1 MSGARSRKL
10 FEEAKKHIPGGVNS
24 PVRAFRSVGGEPLF
38 IKKAKGSK
46 IYDADN
52 KAYID
57 YVLSWGPMILGHTH
71 PKVTAALKK
80 AIANGTSF
88 GAPTELEV
96 TLAKMVKKAFPSIEM
111 VRMVSSGTE
120 ATMSAIRAARGFT
133 GRDKILKFDGCY
145 HGHAD
150 SLLVKAGSGVA
161 TFGLPDSPG
170 VPADLARLTLT
181 VAYNDL
187 AAVKDMAVREG
198 QRIACIIV
206 EPVAGNM
213 GCVPPEPGFLQGLRE
228 ICDKYGI
235 VLIFDEVMTGFR
247 VAYGGAQQL
256 YKIKPDMTCLGKV
269 IGGGLPVGAYGGK
282 LEIMQKIA
290 PIGPIYQAG
299 TLSGNPLAMTAG
311 IETLKLLSKPG
322 VYKTLEKNAADL
334 EKGLR
339 TAAEEAG
346 VSTTFNRVGSMFT
359 CFFTDRKVKDFESAK
374 TSDTDAVRKVLPVH
388 AQEWREPC
396 AVPVR
401 GRLPVP
407 GPYES
412 GHQQDDRSSE
422 EKPERS
428 VSLFLPRR
436 ARKSRNLRFK
446 IQTSNFY
453 HSALSSK
460 FADT

>member
-38 IKKAKGSK
+38 IRKAKGSK
-46 IYDADN
+46 IIDADGRT
-52 KAYID
+52 YID
-57 YVLSWGPMILGHTH
+57 YVLSWGPMILGHSH
-71 PKVTAALKK
+71 PRVTAALKA

-88 GAPTELEV
+88 GAPTEIEI
-96 TLAKMVKKAFPSIEM
+96 TLAKMVKKAFPSMEM

-170 VPADLARLTLT
+170 VPADLAKHTLT

-187 AAVKDMAVREG
+187 DAVRDIASRQGE
-198 QRIACIIV
+198 QIACIIV

-213 GCVPPEPGFLQGLRE
+213 GCVPPEPGFLEGLRRV
-228 ICDKYGI
+228 CDQYGM
-235 VLIFDEVMTGFR
+235 VLILDEVMTGFR
-247 VAYGGAQQL
+247 VAFGGAQQR
-256 YKIKPDMTCLGKV
+256 YKIKPDLTCLGKV
-269 IGGGLPVGAYGGK
+269 IGGGLPVGAYGGR
-282 LEIMQKIA
+282 LAIMQKIA

-322 VYKTLEKNAADL
+322 VYKTLEKTSADL
-334 EKGLR
+334 EQGLR
-339 TAAEEAG
+339 DAAEEAG
-346 VSTTFNRVGSMFT
+346 IPVTLNRVGSMFT
-359 CFFTDRKVKDFESAK
+359 GFFTGQKVKDFASAK
-374 TSDTDAVRKVLPVH
+374 TSDTTRFGKFFLSMLKNGVNLAPSQFEAAFL
-388 AQEWREPC
+388 
-396 AVPVR
+396 
-401 GRLPVP
+401 
-407 GPYES
+407 
-412 GHQQDDRSSE
+412 
-422 EKPERS
+422 
-428 VSLFLPRR
+428 SLAHSKADIAKTVEA
-436 ARKSRNLRFK
+436 ARKSLK
-446 IQTSNFY
+446 G
-453 HSALSSK
+453 L
-460 FADT
+460 